1 MTVAGAVGNS
11 SLARRISGDKCV
23 GLSDGYKKSNYQLPS
38 KVIEN
43 SEAKEWDLAVR
54 EWEIVDCEE
63 SEENNAEER
72 NISATCS
79 RFGTRGMA
87 TRSGRCQVFFG
98 SSCIVVGKQVKQ
110 LHRKAV
116 V

>member
-1 MTVAGAVGNS
+1 MATT
-11 SLARRISGDKCV
+11 
-23 GLSDGYKKSNYQLPS
+23 KSNYQLPS

-79 RFGTRGMA
+79 
-87 TRSGRCQVFFG
+87 
-98 SSCIVVGKQVKQ
+98 
-110 LHRKAV
+110 
-116 V
+116 

>member
-1 MTVAGAVGNS
+1 MAT
-11 SLARRISGDKCV
+11 
-23 GLSDGYKKSNYQLPS
+23 KKSNYQLPS

-98 SSCIVVGKQVKQ
+98 SSCIVVGKKVKQ